1 MTQKKEQCFLKM
13 AYNRKPFKM
22 KKYSAKGAWA
32 GGSKVNV

>member
-1 MTQKKEQCFLKM
+1 M

-32 GGSKVNV
+32 GGCKVNVWI